1 LTSKREKFYKRR
13 IAELEA
19 QLKQRDERNANLEK
33 QVAELLKVNEAL
45 IKKNAELSEQ
55 VIKLTDKIAKLSRNS
70 SNSSKPPSSDP
81 PGMSAVLPKRRR
93 KKRGARNGHQPFMR
107 ELLPPDRVTHRIEL
121 KAQVCPCGGTNLEK
135 TSEKPL
141 RHQIVDI
148 PPIEPQVTEYVQH
161 IYRCKD
167 CGQLVYQP
175 LPDEVKRKYFGPGV
189 LALVAILTGMLNT
202 SKRKALAMLNE
213 VFSVPMSLGG
223 LSNCEAQLTDVLQ
236 QPYNEAAEHAREQ
249 DVGHADETGW
259 PRGNKQK
266 GWLWAFCCATA
277 AFFMVH
283 ANRSQQAA
291 RKLIGGF
298 AGKLVTDR
306 YNAYNFYTL
315 IRQICWAHLKRDFK
329 AISEAKGAIG
339 KIGEELHGLAKKI
352 LKLRKR
358 VRDGTL
364 QWETFQRRMPEL
376 QKRVESL
383 LKTGANFD
391 DKMGGKCREILK
403 HKKYLWTFV
412 QDQRVE
418 PTNNFAERIVRQGVL
433 WRKSSFG
440 TQSERGAR
448 YVERILTTCATCR
461 LQGRSIIEY
470 LRDACRCHL
479 DGIPAPSLV
488 NTGHH
493 LAKSA

>member
-1 LTSKREKFYKRR
+1 MSDNSFMDKDEYIKQLEKENARLKKRIE
-13 IAELEA
+13 ELE
-19 QLKQRDERNANLEK
+19 R
-33 QVAELLKVNEAL
+33 LLGMN
-45 IKKNAELSEQ
+45 
-55 VIKLTDKIAKLSRNS
+55 SR
-70 SNSSKPPSSDP
+70 NSSKPPSSDP
-81 PGMSAVLPKRRR
+81 PGMSVVLPKRRR
-93 KKRGARNGHQPFMR
+93 KKRGARNGHQPHLR
-107 ELLPPDRVTHRIEL
+107 ELLPQEL
-121 KAQVCPCGGTNLEK
+121 VKKHFHLKPEVCTCGSTNLEK
-135 TSEKPL
+135 TSEEPL

-148 PPIEPQVTEYVQH
+148 PPIEPQVTEYVQY

-167 CGQLVYQP
+167 CGELIYQP
-175 LPDEVKRKYFGPGV
+175 LPDEVKREHFGPGTLSIV
-189 LALVAILTGMLNT
+189 GILTGVLNT
-202 SKRKALAMLNE
+202 SKRKALALMNE

-223 LSNCEAQLTDVLQ
+223 LSNCEAQLADVLQ
-236 QPYNEAAEHAREQ
+236 QPYNETAEHIRCQ
-249 DVGHADETGW
+249 DVAHADETGW
-259 PRGNKQK
+259 PRANKQK

-298 AGKLVTDR
+298 SGKLVSDR
-306 YNAYNFYTL
+306 YNAYNFYKL

-364 QWETFQRRMPEL
+364 RWETFQRRMPKL
-376 QKRVESL
+376 QQRVESL
-383 LKTGANFD
+383 LEAGANFD
-391 DKMGGKCREILK
+391 GKMGGKCRDILK

-448 YVERILTTCATCR
+448 YVERILTVCSTCR
-461 LQGRSIIEY
+461 LQGRSVIEY
-470 LRDACRCHL
+470 LREACSCHL
-479 DGIPAPSLV
+479 IGIPAPSLMKPE
-488 NTGHH
+488 GD

>member
-1 LTSKREKFYKRR
+1 MDKDAYIKQLEEEIIQLKKRIE
-13 IAELEA
+13 ELE
-19 QLKQRDERNANLEK
+19 R
-33 QVAELLKVNEAL
+33 LLGM
-45 IKKNAELSEQ
+45 
-55 VIKLTDKIAKLSRNS
+55 NS
-70 SNSSKPPSSDP
+70 QNSSKPPSTNP
-81 PGMSAVLPKRRR
+81 PGMSDVLPRRR
-93 KKRGARNGHQPFMR
+93 RRKRGARKGHEPHLR
-107 ELLPPDRVTHRIEL
+107 ELLPQEFVKKHFHL
-121 KAQVCPCGGTNLEK
+121 KPEICTCGSRNLEE
-135 TSEKPL
+135 TSEEPL
-141 RHQIVDI
+141 RHQVVDI

-167 CGQLVYQP
+167 CGELIYQS
-175 LPDEVKRKYFGPGV
+175 LADGLKRKHFGPGTLSV
-189 LALVAILTGMLNT
+189 VGILTGVLNT

-223 LSNCEAQLTDVLQ
+223 LSNCEAQLTDVLE
-236 QPYNEAAEHAREQ
+236 QPYNEAAEHVREQ

-383 LKTGANFD
+383 LKAGANFD
-391 DKMGGKCREILK
+391 GKMGGKCREILK

-448 YVERILTTCATCR
+448 YVERILTVCATCR

-470 LRDACRCHL
+470 LRDACRCHS